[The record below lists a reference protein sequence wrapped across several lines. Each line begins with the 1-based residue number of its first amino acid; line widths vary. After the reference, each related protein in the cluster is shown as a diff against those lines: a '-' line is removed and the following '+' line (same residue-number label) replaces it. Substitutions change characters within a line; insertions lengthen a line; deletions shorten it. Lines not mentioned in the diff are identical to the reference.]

1 MKKLSVLLGLR
12 DKTEKTYE
20 GMVSDMF
27 SKFKNKQGLF
37 RGKRDTFTALEGY
50 ADMPE
55 KRSYVH
61 VASTVDEQL
70 QWMKEHVANHFGIV
84 LSIEKTN
91 ATSVTAELIVDGQ
104 NWGTFTTL
112 ELLRLK
118 SILDSKLKAVIQEIP
133 VRDET
138 VIWKATKDENYGD
151 RAVFES
157 PLSSGFTKTTE
168 KSTYILHDPH
178 PDLKRQ
184 PMTGEQSKQ
193 VNTGEYT
200 SQQFSGEWTMKQRAD
215 LLVKYDK
222 LYTAIVEALE
232 KANNTDSQESDLG
245 NKVLDYLF

>member
-12 DKTEKTYE
+12 DKTEKSWNN
-20 GMVSDMF
+20 MLDDML
-27 SKFKNKQGLF
+27 SKFKAKQGLF
-37 RGKRDTFTALEGY
+37 RGKKDTFQALDGY
-50 ADMPE
+50 ADEPT
-55 KRSYVH
+55 KRGYIH

-70 QWMKEHVANHFGIV
+70 TWLKNNVKDHFGIV

-91 ATSVTAELIVDGQ
+91 ANNVTADLVVDGK

-118 SILDSKLKAVIQEIP
+118 SLLDSKLKAVVQEIP

-138 VIWKATKDENYGD
+138 VIWKPTTNENYSG
-151 RAVFES
+151 RKVFEG
-157 PLSSGFTKTTE
+157 PLNEGFTKTTE
-168 KSTYILHDPH
+168 KSSYILTDPH

-184 PMTGEQSKQ
+184 PQVAEQSRQ

-200 SQQFSGEWTMKQRAD
+200 SQAFSGEWTMKQRAD
-215 LLVKYDK
+215 LAVKYDK

-232 KANNTDSQESDLG
+232 SANSVESTESELG
-245 NKVLDYLF
+245 DKVLDYLF